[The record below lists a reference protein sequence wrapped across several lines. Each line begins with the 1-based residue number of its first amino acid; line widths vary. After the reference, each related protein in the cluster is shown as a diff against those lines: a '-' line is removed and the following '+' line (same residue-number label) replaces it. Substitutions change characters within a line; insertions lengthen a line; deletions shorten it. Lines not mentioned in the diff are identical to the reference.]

1 MTEGISS
8 VSRSGKPPRQ
18 APPELVSK
26 LTSLGI
32 PSDVIS
38 QGPDAVKT
46 YADEN
51 GITLPEPPQKPDKGK
66 TSIFNNDSTD
76 STSSESSDTDES
88 KGIETELLSLG
99 VPANI
104 IAQGREAV
112 MEYMRE
118 NNIQMPAPPKLNY
131 ES

>member
-51 GITLPEPPQKPDKGK
+51 GITLPEPPKKPDNLFD
-66 TSIFNNDSTD
+66 TDSTD
-76 STSSESSDTDES
+76 STTSQSTDTTNSSGS
-88 KGIETELLSLG
+88 KGIETELLALG
-99 VPANI
+99 VPESI

-118 NNIQMPAPPKLNY
+118 NNIQMPAPPKINY